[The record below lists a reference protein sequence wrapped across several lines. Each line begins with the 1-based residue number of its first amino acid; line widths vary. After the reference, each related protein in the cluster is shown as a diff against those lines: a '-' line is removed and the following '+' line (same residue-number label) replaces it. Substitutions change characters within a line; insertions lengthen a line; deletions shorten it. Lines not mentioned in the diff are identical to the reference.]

1 LVHSNGGPWG
11 HFSAQKYITAIK
23 KLVAKRLKDTVQ
35 MNYLSQLKAYTCVVA
50 DTGDVETIQH
60 FHPDDATTNP
70 SLVLKAV
77 ESGEYNH
84 LLKQVVEWASVIDVP
99 KREMIGHATDRLVVL
114 LGCEIIKIIPG
125 RVSTE
130 IRADL
135 SFDVDN
141 SVIKARLLCGY
152 YEEMGFSKNRVLIKL
167 AATWEGIQAA
177 KILEAEGINC
187 NLTLVFNLTQ
197 AKACADAGVFLI
209 SPFVGR
215 VLDWYKKEFPSVSYA
230 EDQEPGVLFV
240 NEVCNYYRQHQYKT
254 LVMGA
259 SFRNI
264 GEILALASCDR
275 LTISPVLL
283 RELEQSEGE
292 LSVPTSSLEFSN
304 SVPTHTSVKQFR
316 WGMNEDP
323 MATEKLA
330 EGIRIFNQDQGRLE
344 AIIANMLP

>member
-1 LVHSNGGPWG
+1 
-11 HFSAQKYITAIK
+11 
-23 KLVAKRLKDTVQ
+23 
-35 MNYLSQLKAYTCVVA
+35 MNYLSQLKAYTSVVA
-50 DTGDVETIQH
+50 DTGDVETIKH

-77 ESGEYNH
+77 ESGEYND
-84 LLKQVVEWASVIDVP
+84 LLKQVVEWARIIKTP
-99 KREMIGHATDRLVVL
+99 NGEIIEHATDRLVVF
-114 LGCEIIKIIPG
+114 LGCEILKIIPG

-141 SVIKARLLCGY
+141 SVTKARLLCGY
-152 YEEMGFSKNRVLIKL
+152 YEEMGVSKNRVLIKL

-177 KILEAEGINC
+177 KILELEGINC

-215 VLDWYKKEFPSVSYA
+215 VLDWHKKQFPSISYA
-230 EDQEPGVLFV
+230 EDQEPGVIFV
-240 NEVCNYYRQHQYKT
+240 NEVCNYYRQYQYKT

-264 GEILALASCDR
+264 GEILALANCDR
-275 LTISPVLL
+275 LTISPTLL
-283 RELEQSEGE
+283 SELEQSEGE
-292 LSVPTSSLEFSN
+292 LTVPTSSIEFSN
-304 SVPTHTSVKQFR
+304 SVPSPISVNQFR

-323 MATEKLA
+323 MATEKLG

-344 AIIANMLP
+344 AIIAKMLP

>member
-1 LVHSNGGPWG
+1 
-11 HFSAQKYITAIK
+11 
-23 KLVAKRLKDTVQ
+23 
-35 MNYLSQLKAYTCVVA
+35 
-50 DTGDVETIQH
+50 
-60 FHPDDATTNP
+60 
-70 SLVLKAV
+70 
-77 ESGEYNH
+77 
-84 LLKQVVEWASVIDVP
+84 
-99 KREMIGHATDRLVVL
+99 
-114 LGCEIIKIIPG
+114 
-125 RVSTE
+125 
-130 IRADL
+130 
-135 SFDVDN
+135 
-141 SVIKARLLCGY
+141 
-152 YEEMGFSKNRVLIKL
+152 
-167 AATWEGIQAA
+167 
-177 KILEAEGINC
+177 
-187 NLTLVFNLTQ
+187 
-197 AKACADAGVFLI
+197 
-209 SPFVGR
+209 VGR

-292 LSVPTSSLEFSN
+292 LSVPTSSIEFSN

>member
-1 LVHSNGGPWG
+1 
-11 HFSAQKYITAIK
+11 
-23 KLVAKRLKDTVQ
+23 
-35 MNYLSQLKAYTCVVA
+35 MNYLSQLKAYTSVVA
-50 DTGDVETIQH
+50 DTGDVETIKH

-77 ESGEYNH
+77 ESGEYND
-84 LLKQVVEWASVIDVP
+84 LLKQVVEWARIIKTP
-99 KREMIGHATDRLVVL
+99 NGEIIEHATDRLVVL
-114 LGCEIIKIIPG
+114 LGCEILKIIPG

-141 SVIKARLLCGY
+141 SVTKARLLCGY
-152 YEEMGFSKNRVLIKL
+152 YEEMGVSKNRVLIKL

-177 KILEAEGINC
+177 KILELEGINC

-215 VLDWYKKEFPSVSYA
+215 VLDWHKKQFPSISYA
-230 EDQEPGVLFV
+230 EDQEPGVIFV
-240 NEVCNYYRQHQYKT
+240 NEVCNYYRQYQYKT

-264 GEILALASCDR
+264 GEILALANCDR
-275 LTISPVLL
+275 LTISPTLL
-283 RELEQSEGE
+283 SELEQSEGE
-292 LSVPTSSLEFSN
+292 LTVPTSSIEFSN
-304 SVPTHTSVKQFR
+304 SVPSPISVNQFR

-323 MATEKLA
+323 MATEKLG

-344 AIIANMLP
+344 AIIAKMLP

>member
-1 LVHSNGGPWG
+1 
-11 HFSAQKYITAIK
+11 
-23 KLVAKRLKDTVQ
+23 
-35 MNYLSQLKAYTCVVA
+35 MNYLSQLKAYTSVVA
-50 DTGDVETIQH
+50 DTGDVETIKH

-77 ESGEYNH
+77 ESGEYND
-84 LLKQVVEWASVIDVP
+84 LLKQVVEWARIIKTP
-99 KREMIGHATDRLVVL
+99 NGEIIEHATDRLVVL
-114 LGCEIIKIIPG
+114 LGCEILKIIPG

-141 SVIKARLLCGY
+141 SVTKARLLCGY
-152 YEEMGFSKNRVLIKL
+152 YEEMGVSKNRVLIKL

-177 KILEAEGINC
+177 KILELEGINC

-215 VLDWYKKEFPSVSYA
+215 VLDWHKKQFPSISYA
-230 EDQEPGVLFV
+230 EDQEPGVIFV
-240 NEVCNYYRQHQYKT
+240 NEVCNYYRQYQYKT

-264 GEILALASCDR
+264 GEILALANCDR
-275 LTISPVLL
+275 LTISPKLL
-283 RELEQSEGE
+283 SELEQSEGE
-292 LSVPTSSLEFSN
+292 LTVPTSSIEFSN
-304 SVPTHTSVKQFR
+304 SVPSPISVNQFR

-323 MATEKLA
+323 MATEKLG

-344 AIIANMLP
+344 AIIAKMLP